1 MEELG
6 YTCSVKAVSQHLQ
19 KLKKKDSGS
28 AGTGHVTSGGKVGKA
43 STPKKAATPMKR
55 GARKGKQADVDLLTD
70 DSESPLESKASCKV
84 KKEHRMKEEPDSDD
98 DKKGAFGDMG
108 RGGGNAGALAQGQ
121 YLRCQRLHYISKVW
135 GTERLRENM
144 ETPSEP
150 RHAA

>member
-1 MEELG
+1 MPTIASFAQTFHDLWMLTLIA
-6 YTCSVKAVSQHLQ
+6 YHRQHLQ

-98 DKKGAFGDMG
+98 DKK
-108 RGGGNAGALAQGQ
+108 
-121 YLRCQRLHYISKVW
+121 
-135 GTERLRENM
+135 
-144 ETPSEP
+144 
-150 RHAA
+150 